1 MEVVDVA
8 AVTAG
13 VTAVVTTAVTA
24 AVTAVVTT
32 AVTAAESINMS
43 IFKVWLCSLYEH
55 ICFSMYLI
63 LCPGLKQ
70 DSLIFYLH
78 LMGPCT
84 IPHCMS

>member
-1 MEVVDVA
+1 MQKINFLIFTTVEVVDVA
-8 AVTAG
+8 AVTAAF
-13 VTAVVTTAVTA
+13 TAVVTSAVT
-24 AVTAVVTT
+24 V
-32 AVTAAESINMS
+32 AESINIS

-55 ICFSMYLI
+55 ICYSMYLI